1 MSDIGD
7 FLEYTCVT
15 KQRLIK
21 GNRYLWRNNTDG
33 STGGST
39 PANINLLYLVNEA
52 TKINVAEG
60 KNDNSLTC
68 IFKPKKGT
76 EG

>member
-21 GNRYLWRNNTDG
+21 GNRYLWRTNTDG

-60 KNDNSLTC
+60 KNDSFLNLNLQAE
-68 IFKPKKGT
+68 KRY
-76 EG
+76 